1 MSQQATAVTPFGLV
15 TSNHLIYNVQRG
27 WFSERS
33 RQDIPLHH
41 IISVRLEIKRHP
53 IFAILLV
60 LVTLAFQAAAP
71 IGILISII
79 PLAFAVLLMWGSPL
93 VRVNTIDGDL
103 PPASGL
109 PWTRPEAEWFV
120 AAVEQCRRRCTA
132 EAELDQL
139 HSVSFR

>member
-1 MSQQATAVTPFGLV
+1 MSQQETAVTPFGMV
-15 TSNHLIYNVQRG
+15 TSDHLIYNAQRG
-27 WFSERS
+27 WLGERS
-33 RQDIPLHH
+33 RQDIPLRH
-41 IISVRLEIKRHP
+41 IISVRLEIRRHP

-60 LVTLAFQAAAP
+60 LGALACQAADP

-79 PLAFAVLLMWGSPL
+79 PLAFAVLLLWGSPI
-93 VRVNTIDGDL
+93 VRVNTINGDL